1 MDFVKVRR
9 VISPT
14 RGHATDA
21 GIDFFIPE
29 DLDIK
34 EMKKLNGNGPLS
46 YLCDAHNKVYQII
59 LKPGERTLI
68 PSGIYVKVLPGHA
81 LIAFNKSGI
90 ASKTGV
96 VIGSCV
102 VDEGYEGEV
111 HLSLINTSTL
121 TCRLNANAKIAQ
133 FIMMP
138 INQLPTQ
145 EVFEPISE
153 FYNDTESTRGDGG
166 FGSTD
171 YK

>member
-1 MDFVKVRR
+1 MDFVKVRN
-9 VISPT
+9 VISPS
-14 RGHATDA
+14 RGHSTDA

-29 DLDIK
+29 DLDVK
-34 EMKKLNGNGPLS
+34 EMKELNGNGEIS
-46 YLCDAHNKVYQII
+46 YLCTAHKKVYQII
-59 LKPGERTLI
+59 LKPRERVLI
-68 PSGIYVKVLPGHA
+68 PSGIHVKVLPGHA

-96 VIGSCV
+96 IVGSCV

-111 HLSLINTSTL
+111 HLSLINTSNL
-121 TCRLNANAKIAQ
+121 TCRLNANAKVVQ
-133 FIMMP
+133 FIMAP
-138 INQLPTQ
+138 INQLEVC

-153 FYNDTESTRGDGG
+153 FYNDSESTRGDGG